1 MKIVM
6 VTGTDTGVGKTVATA
21 ALAARW
27 QHEGLRV
34 GVYKAVQTGIPAT
47 GSGPEPADVSEV
59 NRLAGEDVVVKEG
72 IRLPLPL
79 APVPAAR
86 DAGVALPPLSEHV
99 ATIRALA
106 SNVDLVLVEGS
117 GGLLVELTA
126 AGQTLAELCTA
137 VDGGLVL
144 VARPDLG
151 TLNHALLTLEAAR
164 ARGLQLTG
172 LLLGSWP
179 EDPEILHATNE
190 EYLRHRCA
198 TTSTPWLG
206 RIPEQA
212 GSWSGARFRAG
223 ALRWLSPVA
232 ANAS

>member
-1 MKIVM
+1 MM

-47 GSGPEPADVSEV
+47 GRGPEPADISEV
-59 NRLAGEDVVVKEG
+59 HRLAGEDVVVREG

-86 DAGVALPPLSEHV
+86 DAGVALPPLGEHV

-106 SNVDLVLVEGS
+106 SSVDIVLVEGS

-126 AGQTLAELCTA
+126 AGETLADLCAA

-151 TLNHALLTLEAAR
+151 TLNHTLLTLEAAQ
-164 ARGLQLTG
+164 ARGLQVAG

-179 EDPEILHATNE
+179 EDPGILHATNE
-190 EYLRHRCA
+190 EYLRRRCA
-198 TTSTPWLG
+198 ATSTPWLG
-206 RIPEQA
+206 HIPEQA
-212 GSWSGARFRAG
+212 GSLPGDRFRAG
-223 ALRWLSPVA
+223 AVHWLSR
-232 ANAS
+232 ASAGAS

>member
-1 MKIVM
+1 MKILM

-47 GSGPEPADVSEV
+47 GSGPEPADISEV
-59 NRLAGEDVVVKEG
+59 HRLAGEDVVVREG

-99 ATIRALA
+99 ATIRDLA
-106 SNVDLVLVEGS
+106 SSVDIVLVEGS

-126 AGQTLAELCTA
+126 AGETLADLCAA
-137 VDGGLVL
+137 VDGELIL

-151 TLNHALLTLEAAR
+151 TLNHTLLTLEAAH
-164 ARGLQLTG
+164 ARGLPLDG
-172 LLLGSWP
+172 VLLGSWP
-179 EDPEILHATNE
+179 EDPGILHATNE

-206 RIPEQA
+206 RIPGRA
-212 GSWSGARFRAG
+212 GSLSGRRFRAG
-223 ALRWLSPVA
+223 AVHWLCPEVTT
-232 ANAS
+232 AS

>member
-1 MKIVM
+1 MKILM

-47 GSGPEPADVSEV
+47 GSGPEPADISEV
-59 NRLAGEDVVVKEG
+59 HRLAGEDVVVREG

-99 ATIRALA
+99 ATIRDLA
-106 SNVDLVLVEGS
+106 SSVDIVLVEGS

-126 AGQTLAELCTA
+126 AGETLADLCAA
-137 VDGGLVL
+137 VDGGLIL

-151 TLNHALLTLEAAR
+151 TLNHTLLTLEAAY
-164 ARGLQLTG
+164 ARGLPLDG
-172 LLLGSWP
+172 VLLGSWP
-179 EDPEILHATNE
+179 EDPGILHATNE

-206 RIPEQA
+206 RIPGRA
-212 GSWSGARFRAG
+212 GSLSGRRFRAG
-223 ALRWLSPVA
+223 AVHWLCPEVTT
-232 ANAS
+232 AS